1 MEPFRSQTVA
11 PETVASLR
19 GGGRSTP
26 VWWEAFDGEGSRQGR
41 ILRNP
46 RPLLHWVGGVSQM
59 SVLAAPGALNLV
71 MRAGARRDH
80 VSHSFAFFTGSC
92 EKARSGAPS
101 LAVLRGRH
109 K

>member
-1 MEPFRSQTVA
+1 MEPFCGQTVA

-26 VWWEAFDGEGSRQGR
+26 VWWEAFDGEGSGRVR

-46 RPLLHWVGGVSQM
+46 RPRLGWVGSVSQM
-59 SVLAAPGALNLV
+59 SVLAAPEALNLV
-71 MRAGARRDH
+71 MQVSPRRDH
-80 VSHSFAFFTGSC
+80 LSHSFAFFTGLC
-92 EKARSGAPS
+92 EKDRAAAPS
-101 LAVLRGRH
+101 LALLTGRH